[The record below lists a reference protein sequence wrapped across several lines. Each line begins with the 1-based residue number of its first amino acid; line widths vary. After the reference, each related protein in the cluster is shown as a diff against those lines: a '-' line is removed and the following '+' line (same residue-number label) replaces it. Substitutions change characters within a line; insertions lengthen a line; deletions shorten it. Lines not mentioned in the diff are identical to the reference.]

1 MQTAFELLGVR
12 PDADQ
17 QSIRSAYLKLVK
29 SCHPDNF
36 QDEAQQQD
44 GQQRLIGINLA
55 YEQAM
60 RIAGSRK
67 TASPA
72 LPLEQALG
80 WAQKLLDRRQYDL
93 VLLQLSKSEAKDARW
108 YALQAQALAG
118 MKQHLSCHQAW
129 RAAVRLDP
137 DNLDYRRQALE
148 AEMRL
153 KKANSAPQRAL
164 NQFKSLFQRKSN

>member
-29 SCHPDNF
+29 ACHPDNF
-36 QDEAQQQD
+36 QDPKEQQA
-44 GQQRLIGINLA
+44 GQQRLISINLA

-67 TASPA
+67 SVSPT
-72 LPLEQALG
+72 LPLEQAKG
-80 WAQKLLDRRQYDL
+80 WAQKLLVRKQYDL
-93 VLLQLSKSEAKDARW
+93 ALLQLSKAESKDAQW
-108 YALQAQALAG
+108 YALQAETLLG
-118 MKQHLSCHQAW
+118 LKQYVSCHQAW

-137 DNLDYRRQALE
+137 DNLEYRRQALE

-153 KKANSAPQRAL
+153 KKANSAHQKAL
-164 NQFKSLFQRKSN
+164 HQFKKFFNRKGD